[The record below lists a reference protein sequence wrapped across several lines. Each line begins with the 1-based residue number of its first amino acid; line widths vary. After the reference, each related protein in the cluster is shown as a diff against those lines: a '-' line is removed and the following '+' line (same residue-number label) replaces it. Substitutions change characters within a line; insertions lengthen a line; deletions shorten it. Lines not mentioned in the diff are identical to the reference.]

1 MRHSYK
7 SIGVEWSFVKV
18 WLSVKL
24 SSSFHL
30 LYLSTKLYELTLYI
44 HSNWNSVLLSHNKN
58 TGTRFLQ
65 ARACICTC
73 VYWHPH
79 ILAYSYIYTSIYL
92 HTPIFACSCAAVS
105 KLQTLTLQKNRTT
118 FQLKC
123 TETGACFLFRWL
135 FDEFLSTTKVSELHF
150 LIRSWI

>member
-30 LYLSTKLYELTLYI
+30 LYLSTKLHALTLYI

-58 TGTRFLQ
+58 NGTRFLQ
-65 ARACICTC
+65 ERAYICTC
-73 VYWHPH
+73 YYWHPH
-79 ILAYSYIYTSIYL
+79 ILPYSYIYIRIYL
-92 HTPIFACSCAAVS
+92 HTSIFACSCAAVS
-105 KLQTLTLQKNRTT
+105 KLQTLTLQKNRSNNVLKQALVFCFANYLTSFYQPQK
-118 FQLKC
+118 FQNYI
-123 TETGACFLFRWL
+123 F
-135 FDEFLSTTKVSELHF
+135 
-150 LIRSWI
+150 